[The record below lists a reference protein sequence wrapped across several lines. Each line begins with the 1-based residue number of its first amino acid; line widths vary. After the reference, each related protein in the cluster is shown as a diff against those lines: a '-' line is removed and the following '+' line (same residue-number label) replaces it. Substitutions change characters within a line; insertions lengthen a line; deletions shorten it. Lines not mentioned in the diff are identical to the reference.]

1 MTQFPHA
8 SAIRRIL
15 RNGITGACVGAASV
29 VKKNELAKMAID
41 GGESAK
47 AGSCANKTE
56 TAMKKVLI
64 LATFASVIAPPAFA
78 QSFDPDLGTGNV
90 VPPVADMGA
99 AGAYAQAPAIYE
111 REYVRTHR
119 AYRWQ
124 MPRSMDRDNTSVPG
138 QGVDKDDTTP
148 KSR

>member
-1 MTQFPHA
+1 
-8 SAIRRIL
+8 
-15 RNGITGACVGAASV
+15 
-29 VKKNELAKMAID
+29 MAID
-41 GGESAK
+41 GGK
-47 AGSCANKTE
+47 RKGGLCANKTE

-64 LATFASVIAPPAFA
+64 LATFASVIALPAFG

-90 VPPVADMGA
+90 VPPVAGMGA

-111 REYVRTHR
+111 RGYVRHHR
-119 AYRWQ
+119 AYRSQ
-124 MPRSMDRDNTSVPG
+124 TPRSIDRDNTSVPG